1 MVLLS
6 LASRQIWPQVLAVLH
21 AQPQRLVLFHSD
33 EEGETQPGF
42 DLEYATA
49 FALLKLGVPVVQ
61 RSVRLAPRVVRGSGR
76 EEGELGGLLGQA
88 ICVRR
93 SVMPIQAQEFAQSR
107 RIPVVLKDRLMSGL
121 RSLLYPNEPASLEQ
135 LHELAKARTAG
146 RA

>member
-1 MVLLS
+1 VI
-6 LASRQIWPQVLAVLH
+6 Q
-21 AQPQRLVLFHSD
+21 LVSHTHRYVFRRRTVTAKTGPRNPFSATRSPENQDNPNNRFWDALRKAYD
-33 EEGETQPGF
+33 GE
-42 DLEYATA
+42 
-49 FALLKLGVPVVQ
+49 V
-61 RSVRLAPRVVRGSGR
+61 
-76 EEGELGGLLGQA
+76 GGLLGQA